1 MAGTP
6 EQEEQSPKPKELLP
20 WAKRALGNKWR
31 VIAIAVLG
39 MSITAGGY
47 AAWKEGK
54 LPPFSRP
61 PAIAIEKP
69 PEPSPTPFI
78 TPSET
83 PLPTSTPEPTQTPT
97 PTETPRPTEMPTP
110 LPTST
115 PTETPT
121 PTKTPRPP
129 ETPKPQEMVATG
141 NVDVYLSPD
150 GKKVGYLVPGQRF
163 TFTGKTQGEW
173 KQINAGGDI
182 LWIKGGSYGPVG
194 KVETPTPGEKC
205 KVNCEAYRDL
215 NLYRSPAD
223 KEPFSRLVPGT
234 NKVFVVKNRSGD
246 WMLIEVTEPNGAKW
260 QAWAKDV
267 PGTYGPVGKVTPVPK
282 TPEPS
287 KPLVTPVPLEILREV
302 GRELSRN
309 AFAPDTERLLL
320 GEAERIIYVDG
331 DMVTNDLERKVIKI
345 ITLKGGRE
353 LEFYYEGARLSLI
366 NEQTVHYIT
375 FDAKPSD
382 LPPPGWRVTGVRV
395 YVDPATLKVTGILVW
410 VVPEG

>member
-39 MSITAGGY
+39 MAAITASGY
-47 AAWKEGK
+47 EAWKEGK
-54 LPPFSRP
+54 LPPFSP
-61 PAIAIEKP
+61 HSAIAIEKP
-69 PEPSPTPFI
+69 PPSPTPFI

-83 PLPTSTPEPTQTPT
+83 PPPKPTEILTPT
-97 PTETPRPTEMPTP
+97 PTPTSTETPRPTETPTP
-110 LPTST
+110 VPTST

-150 GKKVGYLVPGQRF
+150 GKKVGYLVPGQIF

-182 LWIKGGSYGPVG
+182 LWIRKDGPYGPVG
-194 KVETPTPGEKC
+194 K
-205 KVNCEAYRDL
+205 A
-215 NLYRSPAD
+215 
-223 KEPFSRLVPGT
+223 
-234 NKVFVVKNRSGD
+234 
-246 WMLIEVTEPNGAKW
+246 
-260 QAWAKDV
+260 
-267 PGTYGPVGKVTPVPK
+267 TPVPK
-282 TPEPS
+282 TPEPP
-287 KPLVTPVPLEILREV
+287 KPPVTPVPLEILREV
-302 GRELSRN
+302 GWEASRN
-309 AFAPDTERLLL
+309 VWAPDDRQFL
-320 GEAERIIYVDG
+320 GSAERVIVVDG
-331 DMVTNDLERKVIKI
+331 ALVANDPGKEVIKI
-345 ITLKGGRE
+345 ITLKGSRE
-353 LEFYYEGARLSLI
+353 LEFYYEGACLGLI

-375 FDAKPSD
+375 LDAKPSD

-395 YVDPATLKVTGILVW
+395 HIDAATLKVTGIMVW
-410 VVPEG
+410 VVPSG